1 MVLVS
6 DDSHDDSSNWSDR
19 LRRPRRPVLG
29 DGPVREQHWSELMAA
44 AQEGDRAAYGRL
56 LRETVPFIRAI
67 AARRHATQDRI
78 DDVVQEVLLTVHRVR
93 HTYDP
98 TRPFERWLAAIAER
112 RSIDLLRRRARRAA
126 VETSDDRAYETF
138 ADPGANREGEALLAR
153 DALGRALAE
162 LPARQR
168 EALELLKLRELSLKE
183 AALQSGRSVAA
194 LKVNMHRA
202 LKALRARLAR

>member
-1 MVLVS
+1 MQ
-6 DDSHDDSSNWSDR
+6 
-19 LRRPRRPVLG
+19 
-29 DGPVREQHWSELMAA
+29 QHWSELMAA
-44 AQEGDRAAYGRL
+44 AQEGDRVAYGRL

-67 AARRHATQDRI
+67 ASRRHATPDRI

-98 TRPFERWLAAIAER
+98 TRPFEPWLAAIAER
-112 RSIDLLRRRARRAA
+112 RSIDLVRRRARRAA
-126 VETSDDRAYETF
+126 VETSDEQAYATF
-138 ADPGANREGEALLAR
+138 ADPGANREGEMLVAR
-153 DALGRALAE
+153 DALGRALGE

-183 AALQSGRSVAA
+183 AARESGRSIAA

-202 LKALRARLAR
+202 LKTLRARLAR

>member
-1 MVLVS
+1 M
-6 DDSHDDSSNWSDR
+6 DS
-19 LRRPRRPVLG
+19 LI
-29 DGPVREQHWSELMAA
+29 EQHWSELMAA

-67 AARRHATQDRI
+67 AARRHASDDRI

-98 TRPFERWLAAIAER
+98 ARPFERWLAAIAER

-126 VETSDDRAYETF
+126 VETVDQRAYETF
-138 ADPGANREGEALLAR
+138 ADPRTNRESEAWVAR

-168 EALELLKLRELSLKE
+168 EALELLKLRELTLKE
-183 AALQSGRSVAA
+183 AAHESGRSIAA